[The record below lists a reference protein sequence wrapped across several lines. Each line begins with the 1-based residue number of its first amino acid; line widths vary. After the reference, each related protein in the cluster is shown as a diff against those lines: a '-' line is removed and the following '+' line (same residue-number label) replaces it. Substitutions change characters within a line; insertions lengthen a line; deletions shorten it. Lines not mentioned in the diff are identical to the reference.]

1 MSESCEFRKSLIEFL
16 HCLHFAI
23 VNSEYTSVILKPK
36 QVTCLESSYLGKDL
50 LAVLPTGYGKSLVYH
65 VLYSLLAEKKKRSG
79 VLEKTVIIVVFPL
92 NSLIQDQLQKI
103 NRIRQRAVVLSVKRQ
118 TLDENDAGERSL
130 DFTNIDKSRLHNADY
145 EYIFTHPETCL
156 SSKEGVS
163 FFRSNVYKNSVA
175 AIVVDEAHCI
185 LEW

>member
-1 MSESCEFRKSLIEFL
+1 
-16 HCLHFAI
+16 
-23 VNSEYTSVILKPK
+23 
-36 QVTCLESSYLGKDL
+36 

-65 VLYSLLAEKKKRSG
+65 VLYSLLAEKKKQSG
-79 VLEKTVIIVVFPL
+79 VLKKTVIIVVFPL

-118 TLDENDAGERSL
+118 ALQDENDAGERSL

>member
-65 VLYSLLAEKKKRSG
+65 VLYSYDVNSPPKFMFYILTCSLCIWHCFVRSTFNILYSKFKFCLNAFYLLICSLPERHCLYSLLKFQFDIQAC
-79 VLEKTVIIVVFPL
+79 VFF
-92 NSLIQDQLQKI
+92 IQPQ
-103 NRIRQRAVVLSVKRQ
+103 
-118 TLDENDAGERSL
+118 
-130 DFTNIDKSRLHNADY
+130 
-145 EYIFTHPETCL
+145 
-156 SSKEGVS
+156 SSKK
-163 FFRSNVYKNSVA
+163 FRSWAQHLPS
-175 AIVVDEAHCI
+175 
-185 LEW
+185 LSP